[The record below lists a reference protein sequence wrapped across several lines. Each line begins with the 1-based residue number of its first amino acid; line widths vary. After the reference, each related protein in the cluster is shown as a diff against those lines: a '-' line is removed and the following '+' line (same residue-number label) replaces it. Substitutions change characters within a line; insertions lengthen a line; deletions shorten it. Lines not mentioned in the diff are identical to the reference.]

1 MAPTIKVLFL
11 AAEAEPFIKV
21 GGLADVAGSLL
32 DALRRLPREASNG
45 TIIDIRLILPL
56 HRLIKVKKEKLTIK
70 AEFLIYRGD
79 VSVKATLFEMDVN
92 GLPVYFIDGEP
103 LSSAPGVYSNDPV
116 PDREKYTFF
125 SLACLEML
133 RYLDWT
139 PDILHANDWH
149 TALALFAQRTRS
161 GDPSVAGIRTV
172 LTVHNLPF
180 MGGDG
185 RDVLSAY
192 GLIPPKDDVLPD
204 WAHTQPLPLGLWSA
218 DAIIPV
224 SPAYAEEITT
234 PEFGCGLESYLR
246 MRAKNIT
253 GILNGLDVDSYNPA
267 TDGTLASQFDV
278 RNPERRSI
286 NKEFLQKTLGLPV
299 EPKTPLIGM
308 VGRVDQ
314 QKGVDIAINA
324 LMNLRGTP
332 WQFVLLG
339 SGDPAIESSLHTL
352 QAAFLERV
360 HIALRYDAEL
370 GRRIYAG
377 ADIFLMPSR
386 YEPCGLAQ
394 MIAMHYGAVPVARA
408 TGGLKDTVFE
418 GKNGFLFQDASPESL
433 LAVLAK
439 AINSYSDREEW
450 NQIQW
455 NGMTADYS
463 WERSARSYANIYLSL
478 LGIS

>member
-1 MAPTIKVLFL
+1 MATTIKVLFL

-21 GGLADVAGSLL
+21 GGLADVAGSLPN
-32 DALRRLPREASNG
+32 ALRRLPHKALNG
-45 TIIDIRLILPL
+45 TTIDIRLVLPY
-56 HRLIKVKKEKLTIK
+56 HRLIKVEKEKLNFK

-79 VSVKATLFEMDVN
+79 VNVKATCFEMEIN
-92 GLPVYFIDGEP
+92 GLPVDLIDGEP
-103 LSSAPGVYSNDPV
+103 ISSAPGVYSNDPV

-133 RYLDWT
+133 RYLEWK

-149 TALALFAQRTRS
+149 TALALFALRS
-161 GDPSVAGIRTV
+161 RRGDPSVANIRTV

-180 MGGDG
+180 MGGDVG
-185 RDVLSAY
+185 DVLSAY
-192 GLIPPKDDVLPD
+192 GLIPPHDDALPD

-224 SPAYAEEITT
+224 SPAYADEITT

-246 MRAKNIT
+246 MRAKNIS

-278 RNPERRSI
+278 LNPERRSI

-299 EPKTPLIGM
+299 EPNTPLIGM

-324 LMNLRGTP
+324 LTSLQDTP

-339 SGDPAIESSLHTL
+339 SGDPTIESSLHNL
-352 QAAFLERV
+352 QAAFPERV
-360 HIALRYDAEL
+360 HITLRYDADL

-394 MIAMHYGAVPVARA
+394 MIAMRYGAVPVVRA

-418 GKNGFLFQDASPESL
+418 GKNGFLFQDATPESL
-433 LAVLAK
+433 LAVLSK
-439 AINSYSDREEW
+439 AFDSFTNREEW
-450 NQIQW
+450 DQIQC
-455 NGMTADYS
+455 NGMTADFS
-463 WERSARSYANIYLSL
+463 WERSALSYANIYLTL
-478 LGIS
+478 LGKS